1 MTLIVKVAP
10 DDSHQPVAELLQK
23 IFVDMECKHYPHVIS
38 TDNAGKDQHTMSDTM
53 FEIRKQRIQKGLSDP
68 HTTGVT
74 MVVQDIWHARER
86 VARALNRGHADY
98 YPALAELKII
108 FARYA
113 LIRFVE
119 SMHP

>member
-1 MTLIVKVAP
+1 MALIVKVAP
-10 DDSHQPVAELLQK
+10 DDSHQPVSELLR
-23 IFVDMECKHYPHVIS
+23 E
-38 TDNAGKDQHTMSDTM
+38 DQHTMSDTM
-53 FEIRKQRIQKGLSDP
+53 FEIRKERIQKGLSDP

-74 MVVQDIWHARER
+74 MVQDIWHARER

-113 LIRFVE
+113 LIHLDE